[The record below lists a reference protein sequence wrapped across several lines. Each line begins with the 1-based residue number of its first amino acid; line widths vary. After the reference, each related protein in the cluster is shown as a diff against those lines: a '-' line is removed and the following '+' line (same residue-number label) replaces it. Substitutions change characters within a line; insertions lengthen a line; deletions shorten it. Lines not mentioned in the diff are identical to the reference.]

1 MSSIINTASNAFT
14 YTESS
19 DNSIYVANTVNDKLM
34 FDTIPVNNY
43 IDSIDNKISNVTP
56 TFYNIQSANNILT
69 ASTEVTVAQIKI
81 TSCNKMIVSIAVP
94 VKLDDF
100 LKITNSDSINISIKV
115 DDTEVAK
122 YSTPFNIQPVTLINM
137 SFTVENIPA
146 GTLKIDV
153 TSSLP
158 AIYLMGTNKVDD
170 VGLLPFNANTAICF

>member
-1 MSSIINTASNAFT
+1 
-14 YTESS
+14 
-19 DNSIYVANTVNDKLM
+19 
-34 FDTIPVNNY
+34 
-43 IDSIDNKISNVTP
+43 
-56 TFYNIQSANNILT
+56 
-69 ASTEVTVAQIKI
+69 
-81 TSCNKMIVSIAVP
+81 MIVSIAVP

-122 YSTPFNIQPVTLINM
+122 YSTPFSIQPVTLINM